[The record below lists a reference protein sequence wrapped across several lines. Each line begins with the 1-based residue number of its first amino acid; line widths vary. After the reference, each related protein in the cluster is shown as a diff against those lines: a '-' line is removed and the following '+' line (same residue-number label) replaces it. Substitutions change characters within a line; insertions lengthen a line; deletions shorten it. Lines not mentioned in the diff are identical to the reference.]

1 MSVSENIK
9 VDIRWW
15 MKKLPLAMKVFRCS
29 GFDLTIFTDASD
41 TGWGAKLDALETC
54 DLWSK
59 HQLSEDINFKEL
71 LAVKYALESLAS
83 NAHNCS
89 ILLRIDNF
97 LRHRYFNVKLTRRP
111 PQLRVMDLL
120 QNFFGV
126 SWYPILKLSVCSL
139 ISWALGPIW

>member
-89 ILLRIDNF
+89 ILLRIDNCTDIAYVNKMGGGRF
-97 LRHRYFNVKLTRRP
+97 KKLNSLARQICAMGRIEK
-111 PQLRVMDLL
+111 
-120 QNFFGV
+120 NFFQSFV
-126 SWYPILKLSVCSL
+126 HTFQTKS
-139 ISWALGPIW
+139 